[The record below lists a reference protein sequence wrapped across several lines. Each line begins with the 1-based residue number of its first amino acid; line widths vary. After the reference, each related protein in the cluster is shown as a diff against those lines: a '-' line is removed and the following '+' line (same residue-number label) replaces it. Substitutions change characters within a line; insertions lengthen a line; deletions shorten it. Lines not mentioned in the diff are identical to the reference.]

1 MDGATETVVSL
12 AAAGALW
19 LMTPYLLLGR
29 RVRPARLAP
38 VAVLTTIGMTGVG
51 IWSAIWMPHTFA
63 TFSREFGV
71 IGVGFALL
79 TWLVAIGFVLVVAAT
94 GGAAI
99 TDRYERR
106 QA

>member
-1 MDGATETVVSL
+1 VTAE
-12 AAAGALW
+12 
-19 LMTPYLLLGR
+19 
-29 RVRPARLAP
+29 RLP
-38 VAVLTTIGMTGVG
+38 RVG

-63 TFSREFGV
+63 TFAREFGV

-99 TDRYERR
+99 TERHERR